1 MEVLKLFPKRLP
13 DHGILTGNENDF
25 DDGNI

>member
-1 MEVLKLFPKRLP
+1 MGVLNLFPRRLP
-13 DHGILTGNENDF
+13 DHGILTGKENDF